1 MSQLE
6 HVSTGIGFQLQ
17 QVNYFTIV
25 LSRRISY
32 TLEELEQS
40 NLEKNFF
47 IPNTQLLF
55 LLKNV
60 EKDEVVVCL

>member
-6 HVSTGIGFQLQ
+6 HVSTGIGFLLQ

-25 LSRRISY
+25 LSRRISD